1 MADLRRISA
10 AMKTKDDSFFKRL
23 GARIAQ
29 ARKDQDMTQV
39 QLAERLG
46 IAQQTLAHYEVGR
59 ARIAADLLPVLAETL
74 ELSLDEML
82 IGEPAARPAGKRG
95 PASRLQQQIDA
106 IGQLPKAKQKFVVE
120 MIDTVLAQH
129 ALQEAPCPHAK
140 P

>member
-10 AMKTKDDSFFKRL
+10 AMKTKDDAFFKRL

-129 ALQEAPCPHAK
+129 AL
-140 P
+140 

>member
-1 MADLRRISA
+1 MMMADLRRISA
-10 AMKTKDDSFFKRL
+10 AMKTKDDAFFKRL

-129 ALQEAPCPHAK
+129 AL
-140 P
+140 